1 MRIELTLIAWKAIV
15 LPLNYTRND
24 GAGRGTWTLTSSRT
38 QDFKSCAST
47 IPPLQ
52 QSGAPYRT
60 WTCDPFIKSE
70 MLYRWANEAIIFV
83 VSYIG
88 IAPISHHMGFTVKL
102 IRHVAG
108 LVGIEP
114 THGRIKIFC
123 LTAWLQANNGGQS
136 WIRTNETG
144 VADLQSAAFG
154 HFAICP
160 KCYAFF
166 TKHNDYFNKIIY

>member
-1 MRIELTLIAWKAIV
+1 
-15 LPLNYTRND
+15 
-24 GAGRGTWTLTSSRT
+24 
-38 QDFKSCAST
+38 
-47 IPPLQ
+47 
-52 QSGAPYRT
+52 
-60 WTCDPFIKSE
+60 
-70 MLYRWANEAIIFV
+70 ML
-83 VSYIG
+83 
-88 IAPISHHMGFTVKL
+88 
-102 IRHVAG
+102 AG

-160 KCYAFF
+160 NCHDKITTTIILTKKNNNGRLFYFF
-166 TKHNDYFNKIIY
+166 